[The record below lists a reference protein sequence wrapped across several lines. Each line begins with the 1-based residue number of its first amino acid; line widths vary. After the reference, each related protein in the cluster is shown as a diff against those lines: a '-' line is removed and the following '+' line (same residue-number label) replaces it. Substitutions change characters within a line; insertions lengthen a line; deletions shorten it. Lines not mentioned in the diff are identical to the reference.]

1 MNDREI
7 SPFGLHGK
15 RILVTGASS
24 GIGRAVAVSCA
35 RAGANLVITGR
46 DESRLIATLNAMSGN
61 GHAAVIADLTDA
73 AQVSSLIEQ
82 SGAVDGIVHS
92 AGIVGVMPFRMLGRP
107 FLDEVFDTN
116 FVAPIL
122 LTQQLLARK
131 RVVDGGSILFMTS
144 LAAHTGTVGVA
155 TYSASKT
162 ALLGAIRCLALEVA
176 KRGIRV
182 NSLSPG
188 LVATPIL
195 GETLA
200 WLEEKAKMYPLGLG
214 QPDDIAN
221 ATQFFLSNASRKIT
235 GVSFNIDGG
244 VPFTY

>member
-1 MNDREI
+1 M
-7 SPFGLHGK
+7 SPFNLHGK

-35 RAGANLVITGR
+35 RAGASLVITGR
-46 DESRLIATLNAMSGN
+46 DESRLTETLTAMSGT

-73 AQVSSLIEQ
+73 AQVSSLVEQ
-82 SGAVDGIVHS
+82 SGAVHGLVHS
-92 AGIVGVMPFRMLGRP
+92 AGIAGVMPFRMLGRP
-107 FLDEVFDTN
+107 FLDDVFDTN
-116 FVAPIL
+116 FVAPVL

-155 TYSASKT
+155 AYSASKT

-195 GETLA
+195 GETLE
-200 WLEEKAKMYPLGLG
+200 WLEEKARMYPLGLG
-214 QPDDIAN
+214 QPDDIAH
-221 ATQFFLSNASRKIT
+221 AAQFFLSDASRKIT
-235 GVSFNIDGG
+235 GITFNIDGG